1 MTNSIAAAMEQQRTA
16 THGLSANVRET
27 NAAVSDVAGRMAEI
41 AAMVARS
48 STNASEVADVA
59 IDMRRISEL
68 VRGDI
73 PALVR
78 KSVRAD
84 LREYPRYDIV
94 VSATV
99 EAAGHQEIARV
110 FDISEG
116 GARVERLAW
125 LTLGDTVT
133 FNFQG
138 LQPVAGTLVR
148 DAGDSYGVRFQ
159 PSNLKPDE
167 VRHLIALVA

>member
-1 MTNSIAAAMEQQRTA
+1 
-16 THGLSANVRET
+16 
-27 NAAVSDVAGRMAEI
+27 
-41 AAMVARS
+41 
-48 STNASEVADVA
+48 
-59 IDMRRISEL
+59 MRRISEL

-94 VSATV
+94 LSATV
-99 EAAGHQEIARV
+99 ETAGHQEIARV
-110 FDISEG
+110 FDIGEG
-116 GARVERLAW
+116 GARIERLAW
-125 LTLGDTVT
+125 LALGDTVT
-133 FNFQG
+133 LNFQG
-138 LQPVAGTLVR
+138 LHPVAGTLVR

-167 VRHLIALVA
+167 VRHLIALA